1 MSLSRWSDWSQV
13 IVQRMTL
20 ALLLSLAAAGTLWS
34 IAATVGLV
42 SWLELQ
48 VGVGATTVDAG
59 TAIQLTFTAM
69 FIGLCFF
76 VPSSDRVR
84 RLEISHRHF
93 RVTMSDVAQAYQAA
107 HAADREGVF
116 ELTSEFDSV
125 RERIEYLRRHPDL
138 GRLEPELLEMA
149 AQMSHESRDLAEIYS
164 TERVERARHFLRQRQ
179 EEAEQMRHRVQAA
192 FTTCSELRLWLERVE
207 IDEDFARS
215 EVARLRHE
223 LLDLLPYFDLRAVDG
238 SGANVERLDHHTFAA
253 E

>member
-1 MSLSRWSDWSQV
+1 M
-13 IVQRMTL
+13 
-20 ALLLSLAAAGTLWS
+20 AGSAHRISCAGHPNRGAETRS
-34 IAATVGLV
+34 TTENATGPPD
-42 SWLELQ
+42 
-48 VGVGATTVDAG
+48 GGR
-59 TAIQLTFTAM
+59 
-69 FIGLCFF
+69 
-76 VPSSDRVR
+76 P
-84 RLEISHRHF
+84 HF

-138 GRLEPELLEMA
+138 GSLQPELLEMA

-207 IDEDFARS
+207 IDEDFAPLRS
-215 EVARLRHE
+215 
-223 LLDLLPYFDLRAVDG
+223 RA
-238 SGANVERLDHHTFAA
+238 
-253 E
+253 